1 MEKKNLFEKW
11 DKEIDTENLQ
21 KDVAEAAE
29 NGGQATFK
37 EVPEGEYEV
46 EVNQMELKS
55 SKNGDPMVSIWFK
68 IINGEYKNSILFMN
82 QVVTQG
88 FQIHIVNELLRS
100 LVGEMEKPIDIDFK
114 NYKQCSELLM
124 DVFEEITGNFE
135 YALSYKENSKG
146 FKTFKV
152 EEVFILED

>member
-46 EVNQMELKS
+46 EVNL
-55 SKNGDPMVSIWFK
+55 
-68 IINGEYKNSILFMN
+68 
-82 QVVTQG
+82 
-88 FQIHIVNELLRS
+88 
-100 LVGEMEKPIDIDFK
+100 
-114 NYKQCSELLM
+114 
-124 DVFEEITGNFE
+124 
-135 YALSYKENSKG
+135 
-146 FKTFKV
+146 
-152 EEVFILED
+152 

>member
-21 KDVAEAAE
+21 KDVAKAAE

-46 EVNQMELKS
+46 EVNQIELKA
-55 SKNGDPMVSIWFK
+55 SKNGDPMISIWFK

-100 LVGEMEKPIDIDFK
+100 LVAEMEKPIDID
-114 NYKQCSELLM
+114 
-124 DVFEEITGNFE
+124 
-135 YALSYKENSKG
+135 
-146 FKTFKV
+146 
-152 EEVFILED
+152 

>member
-11 DKEIDTENLQ
+11 DKEIDTEKLQ

-46 EVNQMELKS
+46 EINQMELKA

-68 IINGEYKNSILFMN
+68 IINGEFKNSILFMN
-82 QVVTQG
+82 QVVKEG
-88 FQIHIVNELLRS
+88 YQIHIVNELLRS
-100 LVGEMEKPIDIDFK
+100 LTENLNDINIEWV
-114 NYKQCSELLM
+114 NYSQYSELLM
-124 DVFEEITGNFE
+124 DVHEAVTGNFE
-135 YALSYKENSKG
+135 YALSYKENNKG

-152 EEVFILED
+152 EEVYVLED